1 MKNHKSLACFAL
13 LLAITLLF
21 SSCGSNASDTSKQ
34 SSQET
39 AGSTPQDVHS
49 YSTFSLLFH
58 EPYLDAAGIDVHC
71 QSERKNLMKKIPEV
85 LETEPIHVTEETS
98 FFRRHYAVTVSEN
111 SKYLYYGET
120 EDNRPDGFGILTTG
134 MVDLNDIRTYSC
146 LVYAGDF
153 SEGQYDGYGA
163 CFARDSYDLTV
174 AEYSNSELPEDI
186 LPAICVYASFYVTKD
201 GEWRKGQMSGDA
213 NIFEHM
219 GSFHV
224 PQSNYWGIS
233 CYPDVKVAQMKKDEV
248 SGKSKVYVDGILKYD
263 GEMKK
268 GEYDGYGTAY
278 FDDGSILY
286 EGEWKKDVYHGKGTL
301 YNADGTVS
309 YTGKWKNGDYAS

>member
-248 SGKSKVYVDGILKYD
+248 SGKSKVYVDGFLKYD

>member
-174 AEYSNSELPEDI
+174 AEYSNSELPEDM
-186 LPAICVYASFYVTKD
+186 PVF
-201 GEWRKGQMSGDA
+201 M
-213 NIFEHM
+213 
-219 GSFHV
+219 
-224 PQSNYWGIS
+224 
-233 CYPDVKVAQMKKDEV
+233 
-248 SGKSKVYVDGILKYD
+248 
-263 GEMKK
+263 
-268 GEYDGYGTAY
+268 
-278 FDDGSILY
+278 
-286 EGEWKKDVYHGKGTL
+286 
-301 YNADGTVS
+301 
-309 YTGKWKNGDYAS
+309 